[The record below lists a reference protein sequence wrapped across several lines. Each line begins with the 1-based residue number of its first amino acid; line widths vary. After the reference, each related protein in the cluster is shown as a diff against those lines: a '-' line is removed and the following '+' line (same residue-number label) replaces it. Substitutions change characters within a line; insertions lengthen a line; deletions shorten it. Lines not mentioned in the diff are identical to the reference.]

1 MYKIAFGLF
10 LLVFCFNTSIAQ
22 TKVDPNFHIYLL
34 MGQSN
39 MAGRGEITAEFKDE
53 GHPNLFMLTAD
64 GKWVIAKHP
73 VHYDKPKVSG
83 VGPGLAFGIDMAK
96 ADLTVKIG
104 LVPCAVGGTAI
115 ERWQPG
121 AFDEATKTHPYDDA
135 LLRIR
140 EAMKYG
146 VVKGVIWHQGESNS
160 TEEKASLYL
169 QELDTLIKR
178 IRTEV
183 GNPKLPVVVGELG
196 RYRENYKYINEV
208 IAKVPNTI
216 PFTAVA
222 TSEDLIH
229 KGDQTHFD
237 SASATIL
244 GHRFA
249 AKMMTLLKK

>member
-1 MYKIAFGLF
+1 
-10 LLVFCFNTSIAQ
+10 
-22 TKVDPNFHIYLL
+22 
-34 MGQSN
+34 
-39 MAGRGEITAEFKDE
+39 
-53 GHPNLFMLTAD
+53 MLTAD
-64 GKWVIAKHP
+64 SKWVLAKHP
-73 VHYDKPKVSG
+73 VHFDKPKAAG

-96 ADLTVKIG
+96 ADSTVKIG

-115 ERWQPG
+115 ERWQPD
-121 AFDEATKTHPYDDA
+121 AFDEATKTHPYEDA
-135 LLRIR
+135 LSRIR

-160 TEEKASLYL
+160 TEKKSLLYL
-169 QELDTLIKR
+169 AQLDTLIKR
-178 IRTEV
+178 IRAEV
-183 GNPKLPVVVGELG
+183 GNPKL
-196 RYRENYKYINEV
+196 
-208 IAKVPNTI
+208 NTI

-249 AKMMTLLKK
+249 AKMMTLLKIK